1 MLIDRANNTS
11 AIPGLQSQQPQ
22 ATLRKRGLMGLGAA
36 HGLGQ
41 DAPVPSDA
49 NSWQEIVGG
58 VNSELL
64 YLINIDRLT
73 SGKTPI
79 PAEHAAPS
87 VNVGLTPETRNIALL
102 AGAGIL
108 ALFLFARR

>member
-1 MLIDRANNTS
+1 MIIDRANNTS

-22 ATLRKRGLMGLGAA
+22 ASLRKGGLMGLG
-36 HGLGQ
+36 Q
-41 DAPVPSDA
+41 EAPNPADA

-64 YLINIDRLT
+64 YLINIDRLQ

-87 VNVGLTPETRNIALL
+87 VNVGLTPETRNVALL

-108 ALFLFARR
+108 GLILLAKRSR